1 MYCKCRK
8 CISRT
13 KTNLKRAYTLDQI
26 EHRMRTSKKNTML
39 EVDKILEKCGDFG
52 LMQVL
57 MLLLFSLIN
66 VLSAMHYYSQT
77 IISFVPKYWYV
88 WEHDCNCCVYLM
100 NHTTH
105 SSHRCADGLEPASE
119 TPQTSSC
126 LPQSYNETNIGEC
139 KNYNYEL
146 FMDYESFTSDMNW
159 ICVDAWK
166 LTLGQSMFFVGSV
179 VGTLCLGYLADILGR
194 VPILIVANLIAMFG
208 NLLTIF
214 GTNLVLFSIFR
225 LVAGFATD
233 SNFLMMYILGKY
245 PNQRCKKED
254 NKTIAWQLWN
264 ICDPHYVLL
273 D

>member
-1 MYCKCRK
+1 M
-8 CISRT
+8 
-13 KTNLKRAYTLDQI
+13 D
-26 EHRMRTSKKNTML
+26 
-39 EVDKILEKCGDFG
+39 
-52 LMQVL
+52 
-57 MLLLFSLIN
+57 
-66 VLSAMHYYSQT
+66 
-77 IISFVPKYWYV
+77 
-88 WEHDCNCCVYLM
+88 
-100 NHTTH
+100 
-105 SSHRCADGLEPASE
+105 
-119 TPQTSSC
+119 
-126 LPQSYNETNIGEC
+126 EC

-225 LVAGFATD
+225 LIAGLATD

-245 PNQRCKKED
+245 PNQNRKKKELTLPSL
-254 NKTIAWQLWN
+254 NSYGIYATLIANCWT
-264 ICDPHYVLL
+264 
-273 D
+273 